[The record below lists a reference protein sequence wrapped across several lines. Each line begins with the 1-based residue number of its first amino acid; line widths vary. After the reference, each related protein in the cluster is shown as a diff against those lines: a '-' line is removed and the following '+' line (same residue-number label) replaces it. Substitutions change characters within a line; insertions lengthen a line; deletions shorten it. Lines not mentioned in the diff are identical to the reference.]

1 MSFLSPIT
9 NKRTAISRQ
18 VTAKS
23 YMESRT
29 TRGPKKY
36 SLRHG
41 QPPAT
46 LRNPGSEDDHW
57 GETKVNICQEVS
69 LASDTT
75 GFHSINNTEA
85 TSDPDPHT
93 VVFDNFG
100 DTQTND
106 NFGPTQAKDSP
117 LISTEKNLSINQQTS
132 DTVKGIS
139 SKPNKHKSDQPKS
152 TRDARRKRVRAEA
165 FENTVIFLGSDSEDE
180 IEVVPTLLVNS
191 QPKSSTGSIDTTD
204 DEVEYRRK
212 PNKRPRLTKED
223 MASLPVTARPNSP
236 DDSGKASD
244 DEPKGRR
251 KSNTRRV
258 TTRESKGHFDAE
270 VMWWDT
276 TTARC
281 KALRKFLAEQSQLIA
296 TLDTLDTEQC
306 QIVAEMSA
314 DRLPR
319 STRLQLSRELG
330 ELEERR
336 SKATAELREAT
347 KSATGEGAAMKQ
359 DLEQWCTKDK
369 KITERIERSR

>member
-1 MSFLSPIT
+1 
-9 NKRTAISRQ
+9 
-18 VTAKS
+18 
-23 YMESRT
+23 
-29 TRGPKKY
+29 
-36 SLRHG
+36 
-41 QPPAT
+41 
-46 LRNPGSEDDHW
+46 
-57 GETKVNICQEVS
+57 
-69 LASDTT
+69 
-75 GFHSINNTEA
+75 
-85 TSDPDPHT
+85 
-93 VVFDNFG
+93 
-100 DTQTND
+100 
-106 NFGPTQAKDSP
+106 
-117 LISTEKNLSINQQTS
+117 
-132 DTVKGIS
+132 
-139 SKPNKHKSDQPKS
+139 
-152 TRDARRKRVRAEA
+152 
-165 FENTVIFLGSDSEDE
+165 
-180 IEVVPTLLVNS
+180 
-191 QPKSSTGSIDTTD
+191 
-204 DEVEYRRK
+204 
-212 PNKRPRLTKED
+212 

-276 TTARC
+276 ATARC